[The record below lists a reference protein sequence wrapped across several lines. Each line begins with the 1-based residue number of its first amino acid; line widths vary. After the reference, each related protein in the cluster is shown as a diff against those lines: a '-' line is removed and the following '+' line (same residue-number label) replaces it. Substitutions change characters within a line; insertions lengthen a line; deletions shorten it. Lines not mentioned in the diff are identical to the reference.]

1 MILTLNFT
9 LLILVV
15 LFVSI
20 YYICKIFS
28 NKNIG
33 GNIKTLYKVE
43 HISSKSY
50 PIKKSNIIQTQYPI
64 QTNSPNNLCQLSDKE
79 YTNSEKNV
87 IYYLYKKN
95 INNKDIVLCD
105 KILLKNQL
113 DLNLNGVYKVVKL
126 ETDYVELV
134 KLIDTNTIIGY
145 NAFKFIE
152 FYLSSQ
158 PNVKWSSII
167 NNKYYKNNHLVL
179 KSSSYNSD
187 REYIQSNINTTTKW
201 HDSSNN
207 FLKNSILNNIFYNN
221 NKNHIFTFNNNKF
234 FNINF
239 TKTNKL
245 KSIILVLHNTD
256 KNISIIDTN
265 NQVCS
270 LKLLNNNSIIT
281 GIKKIVINNESINL
295 NDNIYN
301 KIHNKSIILY
311 IEFEYNLSNIN
322 INKQINYNTD
332 CNGYIYEIRCFS
344 NYIEYSKYTDLI
356 NFLNCKWNVYLNNFN
371 DYKLSSS
378 SDICNI
384 NQNIIST
391 LGVFDGFLINKDV
404 IIKNLDKNIDYINK
418 QILLDNKVILVDV
431 ASTSNI
437 NINNNL
443 VVDSEDITN
452 DLYISQNTKI
462 DNTILKNNFI
472 VFLKNQTDISQ
483 NGIYLYNKSLNQLIK
498 QNYNISEIKDK
509 YFSIIYGNINKNTY
523 WRIDKDSSNNQKIF
537 KDNLHIPNELNP
549 INFNFFLKYN
559 SINPNTSVCNIIE
572 EDEDIL
578 CSNKK
583 PCNYNNSQGCILLN
597 NKIPV
602 NLNHASTKHIKI
614 SRTQQI
620 ISEDNCNNY
629 ESLNLNNG
637 CNSNTIKFERNNL
650 FKIYTTFID
659 SSELKCNQYI
669 LLKNQT
675 NSEENGIYKTIE
687 MFPKNRN
694 DLILKYNNY
703 IKYIK
708 TIYQKLQNNNNNLD
722 RSTLSNLCNINGN
735 IYQNEEYQ
743 KIFFDIL
750 KKPFNSN
757 IYSLENYLLNN
768 LQSSSSIKIKKNL
781 SLLLFK
787 SKNKMN
793 KIKLETYWI
802 VNKINIEN
810 NMKILSCKIKEIIN
824 NSNMPLNLINFDNII
839 IYINSGQINKNKLF
853 NIKKNA
859 NSITVNEDRF
869 IGGLGLSYATEAIGL
884 KEDIDFNTM
893 IVGELFHGIL
903 GVSNLSKK
911 TIKSLFHPKTGK
923 IWTTSGKNWT
933 TSGNVLNT
941 IDTNITN
948 TLDKYNKKNSMTKE
962 QIYEATNIKNY
973 INL

>member
-15 LFVSI
+15 LLVSI

-28 NKNIG
+28 NKNTG

-64 QTNSPNNLCQLSDKE
+64 QTNSPINLCQLSDEE
-79 YTNSEKNV
+79 YKNSEKNV

-95 INNKDIVLCD
+95 IDNKDIILCD

-113 DLNLNGVYKVVKL
+113 DLSLNGVYKVVKL

-134 KLIDTNTIIGY
+134 KLIDTNTIIGS
-145 NAFKFIE
+145 NAFKFID
-152 FYLSSQ
+152 FYLNSQ
-158 PNVKWSSII
+158 PNIKWSSII
-167 NNKYYKNNHLVL
+167 NNKYYKSNHLVL

-207 FLKNSILNNIFYNN
+207 FLKNSMLNNIFYNN

-239 TKTNKL
+239 IKTDKL
-245 KSIILVLHNTD
+245 KSIILVLHNID
-256 KNISIIDTN
+256 KNINIIHTDN
-265 NQVCS
+265 EVCS
-270 LKLLNNNSIIT
+270 LKLLNDNSIIT

-344 NYIEYSKYTDLI
+344 NYLEYNKYTDLI

-378 SDICNI
+378 SNICNI
-384 NQNIIST
+384 NQNITST

-404 IIKNLDKNIDYINK
+404 IIKNLDKNIDYIKK

-437 NINNNL
+437 NINNNS

-452 DLYISQNTKI
+452 DLYIPRNTKI

-472 VFLKNQTDISQ
+472 VFLKNQTNINQ

-537 KDNLHIPNELNP
+537 KDNLYIPNELNP
-549 INFNFFLKYN
+549 INFNFFLNNN
-559 SINPNTSVCNIIE
+559 SINPNTSVCNIVQ
-572 EDEDIL
+572 EDEDVL

-614 SRTQQI
+614 SRTQHI
-620 ISEDNCNNY
+620 ISEDTCNNY
-629 ESLNLNNG
+629 ESLNINND
-637 CNSNTIKFERNNL
+637 CNSDTITFETNNL
-650 FKIYTTFID
+650 FKLYTTFID

-675 NSEENGIYKTIE
+675 NSEENGIYRTIE
-687 MFPKNRN
+687 MLPKNRD

-703 IKYIK
+703 IKYINK
-708 TIYQKLQNNNNNLD
+708 IYQKLQNNNSNLD
-722 RSTLSNLCNINGN
+722 RTTLSNLCNINGN
-735 IYQNEEYQ
+735 IYQNEEYE

-750 KKPFNSN
+750 EKPFHSN
-757 IYSLENYLLNN
+757 IYSLENFLLNN

-781 SLLLFK
+781 SLLLSK
-787 SKNKMN
+787 SKTKMN

-802 VNKINIEN
+802 INKINIEN
-810 NMKILSCKIKEIIN
+810 NMKLLSCKIKEIIN
-824 NSNMPLNLINFDNII
+824 DSNMPINLINFDNII
-839 IYINSGQINKNKLF
+839 IYINSGKINKNKLF
-853 NIKKNA
+853 NIKKIG
-859 NSITVNEDRF
+859 NSITVNQDRF
-869 IGGLGLSYATEAIGL
+869 IGGLGISDSLDVFGF
-884 KEDIDFNTM
+884 KEDVEFQTM
-893 IVGELFHGIL
+893 LVGELFHGIL
-903 GVSNLSKK
+903 GVSNLSKH

-923 IWTTSGKNWT
+923 IWTTSG
-933 TSGNVLNT
+933 NVLNT
-941 IDTNITN
+941 IDTTITN
-948 TLDKYNKKNSMTKE
+948 TLDKYSKKNFMTKQ